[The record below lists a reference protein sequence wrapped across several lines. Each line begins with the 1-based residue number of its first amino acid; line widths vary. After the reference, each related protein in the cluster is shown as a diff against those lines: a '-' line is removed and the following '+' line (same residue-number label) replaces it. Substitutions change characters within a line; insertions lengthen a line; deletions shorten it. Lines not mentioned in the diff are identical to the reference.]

1 MTSRLL
7 LDTHI
12 VIRWLSDPAT
22 LSREQSRV
30 LREAM
35 RRQQTV
41 ALSAISLLEI
51 ALLMDG
57 RDRRV
62 VAQIQQVL
70 DEIELSPTFQILP
83 LTLDIAREVAPLIGL
98 LRDPS
103 DCVIVATGRVHGLRL
118 LSSDQRILDSNLA
131 STIG

>member
-12 VIRWLSDPAT
+12 VIRWLSDPGT